1 MSLYNRTY
9 ETNPELWDDGLS
21 YLAKFEYEDG
31 SQNVLACG
39 WHLRQIEFENR
50 TVAFERRPG
59 EETGFLPVCG
69 SMVSREKA
77 FEGIRRFEV
86 EISLDAIHDDSA
98 VELLSAFLNRE
109 LSKDIIESVSTMNR
123 RVSANRSDEA
133 LLDEFGDEVGAVD
146 LLCLN
151 MPARSG
157 KTEEPLRALS
167 RWCRVF
173 SLKAGTVTV
182 YRPLDDDGRANLR
195 WPHNC
200 IWLNRGA
207 DYYLSKT
214 EIGSVEEA
222 FEIPIRYND
231 YNLSNW
237 RMEFELWENQPL
249 QIMIDD
255 DSNNASRR
263 FSRVQQDLGVLSK
276 FVTTAFLAV
285 RNLDRRAANNKL
297 IQSDARLGEI
307 AQEHLKK
314 QRQEIRDYRKLLRE
328 ASGLL
333 ANTAQSIQAVA
344 NRESAE
350 AVKRTNAF
358 LAYASAVFF
367 VPTLIISFFSM
378 TITSF
383 EDGESVPFLLFVLAL
398 CLASVGLAI
407 LLILVARLVFR
418 RSHGRKVNSVR
429 SRAHLE

>member
-1 MSLYNRTY
+1 MSLYKRTY

-21 YLAKFEYEDG
+21 YLAKFEYGDG
-31 SQNVLACG
+31 SQNVLAGG

-50 TVAFERRPG
+50 GVVFERPDG
-59 EETGFLPVCG
+59 EEAGFLAVCG
-69 SMVSREKA
+69 STVPREKA
-77 FEGIRRFEV
+77 FEGIRSFEV
-86 EISLDAIHDDSA
+86 EISLDAAHADEAI
-98 VELLSAFLNRE
+98 ELLSAFLGRE
-109 LSKDIIESVSTMNR
+109 VSRGIVESVSTMNR
-123 RVSANRSDEA
+123 RVSANRSDET
-133 LLDEFGDEVGAVD
+133 LLDESQDEVGVVD

-157 KTEEPLRALS
+157 KIEEPLRALS

-173 SLKAGTVTV
+173 SLKTGTVTI

-214 EIGSVEEA
+214 EIGSIEEA
-222 FEIPIRYND
+222 FEIPIKYND

-255 DSNNASRR
+255 DSDSAGRR

-297 IQSDARLGEI
+297 VQSDARLQEI

-407 LLILVARLVFR
+407 LLILVARLVSR
-418 RSHGRKVNSVR
+418 RPRGKKERPFQAR
-429 SRAHLE
+429 THLE